1 MKRLLFAMLC
11 IVSALGLRAQ
21 TWTASNLAAGKYV
34 FQNVG
39 SGRYLGPSNSWGTQ
53 ASLLQFSHYNTLAKI
68 SDGVYTIESQVSN
81 GGTNHYFTG
90 SFMDGAAAN
99 VTIQDDGNGIFTM
112 SNGTTYYGY
121 DGSSTVLASNLTDP
135 TAANAQWKIVAYDEV
150 YANASEEN
158 PVDVTYMILDSNFDR
173 NNRNGGGSNNDL
185 GNKWTMVASNQNLCG
200 GDNTNMCAESWRAAF
215 TLSQTI
221 TVPNGYYKLQAQ
233 AALTEYTVTGADFP
247 VVYATSG
254 ANTVS
259 VPFKT
264 MQNGE
269 ASMTAMSIQ
278 FTNGNYFTG
287 YTDVITVTNGSLTVG
302 VKGTRTDTW
311 CIWDN
316 FNLVYMGPIDLTAY
330 ATELANAVTAAQAYE
345 SQLPAA
351 AYSPIATA
359 ITENNKTYSTEAEY
373 TAAIEAINTAVSTYA
388 SAAIIADY
396 ARYKNVKAAALAVAP
411 ETDTEAADAAV
422 EDATTTEAIDAAVAT
437 LRAAF
442 LAELP
447 NVAIPEAGYID
458 VTAVIVDNASVRQ
471 NTNYWTAVENGSA
484 RTNGS
489 WAVVNY
495 EETEFYNNNF
505 KFYQTLALI
514 PGTWEFGVTGFHRA
528 GNHST
533 YFYAGGSK
541 TLIPG
546 VESTIVNDMAGAKT
560 YFDGGNGKVSVRFAL
575 EEAGNVEI
583 GIDNQDTETDKWTIF
598 RDFTLKYYGAA
609 IDLTPYKEQ
618 LAEAVANAA
627 TVEGSV
633 PAAVYNT
640 LAETVTANNKE
651 YATVVEYE
659 TAISNIETAVN
670 TAKTMQAPYASY
682 KTLKA
687 QVEAMMS
694 VEGYTETTSGAT
706 ATLTNAIADIDETVE
721 GATAAADVTAQNDA
735 LRAAGKTFISGV
747 RSDGEHPFDITFLI
761 VNPSFDNN
769 NAEGW
774 TANPAPGFQSFT
786 NCEYYF
792 GNTRTFD
799 INQTLT
805 GMPKGSYELKVQAF
819 QRPGWFEAVYNAY
832 KAGTNNVTSVIY
844 INDGQTYIK
853 NLVSEGATT
862 SDKQWANGN
871 DSHLEG
877 GTEYYAN
884 SMNGASK
891 AFAAGYYWNTVLT
904 VVEGD
909 LKFGFKTTSES
920 VDGDWTIFD
929 NFQLYYYGNSIN
941 VTMDEAVAFSALA
954 DIEGANV
961 TMTRNTKAGLNT
973 IALPFDLTE
982 AQVKEIFGDDAVVY
996 AYSDAG
1002 EADATTVNFNT
1013 AETKITANVP
1023 VLVKATK
1030 ASTKIEVDNVTVK
1043 TGEAKAAGTNFDFVG
1058 NYAGQVTIAAGDW
1071 FVSGG
1076 KLYESTGATTIK
1088 GFRAYL
1094 KDKNPAGSG
1103 EVKLYIDGVATAISE
1118 INADVQESG
1127 VIYNLAGQR
1136 VSKATRGIYVKNGKK
1151 VVVK

>member
-1 MKRLLFAMLC
+1 M
-11 IVSALGLRAQ
+11 RAQ
-21 TWTASNLAAGKYV
+21 TWTASDLAAGKYV

-68 SDGVYTIESQVSN
+68 QDGVYTIESQVSN
-81 GGTNHYFTG
+81 GGTNYYFTG

-200 GDNTNMCAESWRAAF
+200 GTNENKCAESWRAAF

-269 ASMTAMSIQ
+269 NSMDAMSTQ

-330 ATELANAVTAAQAYE
+330 QTELANAVAAAQAYE

-359 ITENNKTYSTEAEY
+359 ITENNKTYTTEAEY

-396 ARYKNVKAAALAVAP
+396 ARYNTVKTAAVAIAS
-411 ETDTEAADAAV
+411 DMDATEADAAV
-422 EDATTTEAIDAAVAT
+422 EAATTEAAIDAAIAT

-447 NVAIPEAGYID
+447 NVTIPTDPGFID
-458 VTAVIVDNASVRQ
+458 VTAVMVDNASVAQ
-471 NTNYWTAVENGSA
+471 NTNYWTKEGTPNGGYSF
-484 RTNGS
+484 GVCS
-489 WAVVNY
+489 Y
-495 EETEFYNNNF
+495 DECEFYNCNF
-505 KFYQTLALI
+505 KFYQTLALTT
-514 PGTWEFGVTGFHRA
+514 GTWEFGVTGFHRA

-533 YFYAGGSK
+533 YFYAGEDK
-541 TLIPG
+541 ILIPG
-546 VESTIVNDMAGAKT
+546 VASSVVNTMAQAKT
-560 YFDGGNGKVSVRFAL
+560 YFDEGNGQVSLKFL
-575 EEAGNVEI
+575 IETAGDVEI

-598 RDFTLKYYGAA
+598 RNFTLKYYGALDYSVYDEQWAAAVAAANTAKAANTNVTGTELTALDAA
-609 IDLTPYKEQ
+609 IADAPDGTSKANYLEKIQALEAATQTFTAAAPSYDKYVAYKNETVALFGSDLDVAAPTTA
-618 LAEAVANAA
+618 AEAVTAVQNLNIAQYNKVATDYTYSLNGLIGDFGSWTGTA
-627 TVEGSV
+627 TVAGEAAEPNFLSNEHWSGTTHAYYE
-633 PAAVYNT
+633 PAASGWGNANGWTIKYEKTCKLPAGDYVIKVAARSSVDVTSQVSCSATDVTISLPAEGAFTRGINT
-640 LAETVTANNKE
+640 SGVASWSDSDTFARGGDNN
-651 YATVVEYE
+651 
-659 TAISNIETAVN
+659 
-670 TAKTMQAPYASY
+670 
-682 KTLKA
+682 
-687 QVEAMMS
+687 
-694 VEGYTETTSGAT
+694 EGFGWQWRFLPFKLTETTEVTMTFYAETSKQYNWMSIADGELLSANDVAT
-706 ATLTNAIADIDETVE
+706 AIAYDET
-721 GATAAADVTAQNDA
+721 ATNTIEDV
-735 LRAAGKTFISGV
+735 
-747 RSDGEHPFDITFLI
+747 DI
-761 VNPSFDNN
+761 
-769 NAEGW
+769 
-774 TANPAPGFQSFT
+774 
-786 NCEYYF
+786 
-792 GNTRTFD
+792 
-799 INQTLT
+799 
-805 GMPKGSYELKVQAF
+805 
-819 QRPGWFEAVYNAY
+819 
-832 KAGTNNVTSVIY
+832 
-844 INDGQTYIK
+844 
-853 NLVSEGATT
+853 
-862 SDKQWANGN
+862 
-871 DSHLEG
+871 
-877 GTEYYAN
+877 
-884 SMNGASK
+884 
-891 AFAAGYYWNTVLT
+891 
-904 VVEGD
+904 
-909 LKFGFKTTSES
+909 
-920 VDGDWTIFD
+920 
-929 NFQLYYYGNSIN
+929 
-941 VTMDEAVAFSALA
+941 
-954 DIEGANV
+954 ANV
-961 TMTRNTKAGLNT
+961 TITRNVKEGLNT
-973 IALPFDLTE
+973 VVLPFALTANQVTAAFGSGAEVYNFSE
-982 AQVKEIFGDDAVVY
+982 ASADPMDA
-996 AYSDAG
+996 
-1002 EADATTVNFNT
+1002 TVNF
-1013 AETKITANVP
+1013 TKGDGSIAANVP
-1023 VLVKATK
+1023 VLVKATT
-1030 ASTKIEVDNVTVK
+1030 ASTSQTFQGVQIVAAT
-1043 TGEAKAAGTNFDFVG
+1043 EAKVAGTNFDFVG
-1058 NYAGQVTIAAGDW
+1058 VYAPMTVAEGDY
-1071 FVSGG
+1071 FVSGD
-1076 KLYESTGATTIK
+1076 KLYKSAGATNLK
-1088 GFRAYL
+1088 AFRAYIQN
-1094 KDKNPAGSG
+1094 KGNATG